1 MNFLV
6 VTYHL
11 PHPNGTATG
20 RQVFG
25 VWDGI
30 RSLGHNVRAWAW
42 GAAPAGLEPPEWVE
56 LRPFHDPGG
65 WRGKPV
71 TLRRPRWGLAGAGWR
86 LPSDVIGWAEE
97 PESYAV
103 IAAMPQ
109 RGLTVPHSAWLDALA
124 LRRIT
129 PAAVQ
134 SARAE
139 RYAARRA
146 SWCVAFSDR
155 VARAVGAAHVV
166 AVAQSVPAAAMP
178 PVEEPVALLIADWSW
193 RPNEVAR
200 QRLLR
205 WWPQVRNRLPEA
217 RLLLAGRG
225 PGIRTDVPG
234 VQQLGVVDDPV
245 DVMSRAAVLAFPVPH
260 TSGTKMK
267 VLDAMAHGLPVV
279 TTAGGAEG
287 VLADR
292 SALAVARDDEFVEVL
307 VDVLSDPARRHR
319 MATAARLAVQDKH
332 APEWAA
338 TQRLA
343 LL

>member
-1 MNFLV
+1 VNFLV

-11 PHPNGTATG
+11 PHPNSTATG

-25 VWDGI
+25 VWDAI
-30 RSLGHNVRAWAW
+30 RSLGHDVRAWAW
-42 GAAPAGLEPPEWVE
+42 GTPPAGLTPPEWVE

-65 WRGKPV
+65 WRRKPA

-86 LPSDVIGWAEE
+86 LPTDVLAWAEE
-97 PESYAV
+97 PESYPA

-109 RGLTVPHSAWLDALA
+109 RGLTLPHSAWLDALA

-129 PAAVQ
+129 PAVVQ

-139 RYAARRA
+139 RFAARR
-146 SWCVAFSDR
+146 STCCVAFSDR
-155 VARAVGAAHVV
+155 VARADGSAQVV
-166 AVAQSVPAAAMP
+166 PVAQPLPVDALPL
-178 PVEEPVALLIADWSW
+178 VEEPVALLIADWSW

-205 WWPQVRNRLPEA
+205 WWPQVRSRLPEA

-234 VQQLGVVDDPV
+234 VQQLGAVGDPV
-245 DVMSRAAVLAFPVPH
+245 DVMRQAAVLAFPVPR
-260 TSGTKMK
+260 TSGAKMK

-279 TTAGGAEG
+279 TTVGGREG
-287 VLADR
+287 VLAEP
-292 SALAVARDDEFVEVL
+292 SGLAVARDDEFVEVL
-307 VDVLSDPARRHR
+307 VDVLSDPARRRR
-319 MATAARLAVQDKH
+319 MSAAGRLAVQQQH
-332 APEWAA
+332 LPEQAA
-338 TQRLA
+338 RQRLE